1 MSASASSLD
10 GVNARRQRM
19 WASGD
24 DAVYQADGSGCLR
37 STVTA
42 GRASVEDGG
51 DVHPARNGRRPPG
64 PQRGLQPGRAQRD
77 LPRLHGHRGMPRR
90 GEAAEGL
97 PGLSKETR
105 WPRTIGID

>member
-10 GVNARRQRM
+10 CVNARRQRM

-24 DAVYQADGSGCLR
+24 NAVYQADGSGCPR

-42 GRASVEDGG
+42 GRAFVEDGG
-51 DVHPARNGRRPPG
+51 DVHLA

-77 LPRLHGHRGMPRR
+77 LPRLHGHQGIPRP
-90 GEAAEGL
+90 GDAAEGL

-105 WPRTIGID
+105 